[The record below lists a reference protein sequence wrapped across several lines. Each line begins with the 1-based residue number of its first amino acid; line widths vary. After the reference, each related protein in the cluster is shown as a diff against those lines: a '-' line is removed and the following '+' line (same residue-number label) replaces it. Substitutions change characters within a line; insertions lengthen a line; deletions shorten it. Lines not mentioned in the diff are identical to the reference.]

1 LVKERSIAGIE
12 QLGFSDQGIFMHHY
26 RGSLSTFLISCICL
40 VSVPFPSS
48 SQEAK
53 RVDPLRELLDYPAP
67 PPGKD
72 VRRPYW
78 DAGPESDDDPPTDA
92 APIDILIDFWSST
105 SNVDPP
111 IKPSDTVRQRLLEA
125 CENEPELLFSL
136 WNRLIDAP
144 EAPDRIKNLLDRI
157 AGNPQPSEQ
166 QWEKE
171 SKKVIKEW
179 LMLNTTYFRDEL
191 IASASQASDGN
202 GFVENE
208 LELRALAKLDWATAQ
223 PLIEGYSSGADIRT
237 AVLALSLLYEHAI
250 SEKDEAMALAFR
262 EKLKLVVKDARFPAY
277 ARHTACETL
286 LTNEWDGLDDWYISL
301 FIDPSLDEL
310 IDERFQS
317 APLNRLIQKDPDKW
331 VPIIN
336 KLVGHS
342 DRSIHNAAVS
352 RLISLMPDQAPPESI
367 KPLLPWLTDSEWTDK
382 GEKEELILSLSK
394 VKVPESVPGL
404 IWIVENDEENR
415 TNAVNSL
422 AFQRDAR
429 AIPAIRRALEK
440 AQASEKPD
448 YLRALNSCGGLNVD
462 EMVASI
468 EAYAKR
474 LMTVP
479 GDDVLERFFDINSRY
494 EELSDTE
501 NIGMILG
508 QPEEPNEELAAR
520 LLERIKVLE
529 SRQPKLVAS
538 IQNIIQEWP
547 LRITALDLL
556 RRLAEGWAD
565 AEAIYSALRRRE
577 ILRDIAGDELR
588 ELMKNSGQA
597 KGVATVL
604 LKDQQSA
611 HELLE
616 GKDREAQRALLACA
630 RLVRGQLPVE
640 LAAQLLKRG
649 DPALTL
655 AVERYLESE
664 DSSEARKILLARRPR
679 EAVILGAW
687 AKFYP
692 KENPFRLFQLQEDKL
707 RAEVK
712 NSNGPDEIFAMLDG
726 RLVNSTY
733 STSPGNSIIVRIR
746 GGRASMVWQRDPA
759 REQYRELADNEREEL
774 KSFVSEHSVD
784 DLGPTLEWGHHI
796 SSAYEY
802 LHLTRDGGRR
812 VFIVTPGKPDYGRKI
827 HNRLSK
833 LFFNLTKTGDF
844 KLRYKM
850 TDEIENVEVLYA
862 DEENKVEAVC
872 RQAAE
877 LRVLISKQVDGAS
890 VREWHDFSQGI
901 PGRIVEQPAECPI
914 LNGLWRYGRGH
925 VPITLAE
932 DDYKNPI
939 VTPDGKWVVTE
950 KFIEREKHNLTICVR
965 ISVATGREYKIL
977 LPEIDGFEPIGFVPE
992 HGKIVIAVTRKTS
1005 EVKEYRL
1012 LDPATGLSEKIKGEF
1027 KPLTQ
1032 QTYRSLQPTGR
1043 PNEFWAAIVSEK
1055 DWSTEVGRYD
1065 AKRFVFTPVS
1075 RFPKISFDSMQML
1088 VDEAEGKIYVAYNGH
1103 LLRLP
1108 LFHTI
1113 PDLRPSDT
1121 DAGQEQHERRKND

>member
-1 LVKERSIAGIE
+1 L
-12 QLGFSDQGIFMHHY
+12 Y
-26 RGSLSTFLISCICL
+26 ISCICL
-40 VSVPFPSS
+40 VLAPFPSRA
-48 SQEAK
+48 QGAK
-53 RVDPLRELLDYPAP
+53 RTDPIRELLDYPAP
-67 PPGKD
+67 PPGKHSREIYGAAVPILEPQDD
-72 VRRPYW
+72 V
-78 DAGPESDDDPPTDA
+78 
-92 APIDILIDFWSST
+92 PIETLIDFWSST
-105 SNVDPP
+105 SNLDPP
-111 IKPSDTVRQRLLEA
+111 IKPSDTVRQRLFEA

-144 EAPDRIKNLLDRI
+144 QAQDHIKNLLDRL
-157 AGNPQPSEQ
+157 ASNPQPSEEHWQ
-166 QWEKE
+166 EE
-171 SKKVIKEW
+171 SKKVMKQW
-179 LMLNTTYFRDEL
+179 LMMNTGYFRDEL
-191 IASASQASDGN
+191 IALANQAADKN
-202 GFVENE
+202 GSVENE

-250 SEKDEAMALAFR
+250 GAKDEAMVLAFR
-262 EKLKLVVKDARFPAY
+262 EKLKSVVKDARFPGY

-286 LTNEWDGLDDWYISL
+286 LTTEWDGLDEWYISL
-301 FIDPSLDEL
+301 FNDPSLDEL
-310 IDERFQS
+310 IEERFQS
-317 APLNRLIQKDPDKW
+317 AAMNMLIQKDPDKW

-336 KLVGHS
+336 QLVGHS
-342 DRSIHNAAVS
+342 DRAIHNAAVS
-352 RLISLMPDQAPPESI
+352 RLISLMPDQTRPESI
-367 KPLLPWLTDSEWTDK
+367 KPLLPWLMDSQWTEK
-382 GEKEELILSLSK
+382 GEREELILILSK

-404 IWIVENDEENR
+404 IWIVENDAENR

-422 AFQRDAR
+422 AFHRDAR

-440 AQASEKPD
+440 AQASEKPN
-448 YLRALNSCGGLNVD
+448 YLRALISCGGLNVD
-462 EMVASI
+462 EMVVSI
-468 EAYAKR
+468 ETFAKR
-474 LMTVP
+474 LMTAP
-479 GDDVLERFFDINSRY
+479 GNDVLERFNVINPRY
-494 EELSDTE
+494 EGLSDTE
-501 NIGMILG
+501 NTGLILG

-529 SRQPKLVAS
+529 SRQPKLAAS
-538 IQNIIQEWP
+538 IQSIVQEWP

-556 RRLAEGWAD
+556 RRLAEGRAD

-588 ELMKNSGQA
+588 ELMKESGHA
-597 KGVATVL
+597 KGIATVL
-604 LKDQQSA
+604 LKDQESA

-616 GKDREAQRALLACA
+616 GKDREAQRGLLACA

-664 DSSEARKILLARRPR
+664 DGSEARKILLARRPR

-687 AKFYP
+687 TQFFP
-692 KENPFRLFQLQEDKL
+692 KENPFQLFQLQEDKL

-712 NSNGPDEIFAMLDG
+712 NRNGPDEIFAMLDG
-726 RLVNSTY
+726 RLVNLTD

-746 GGRASMVWQRDPA
+746 GGRASMVWQRDQA
-759 REQYRELADNEREEL
+759 REQYRELADNELEEL

-784 DLGPTLEWGHHI
+784 DLGPTLEWG
-796 SSAYEY
+796 SGYEY

-812 VFIVTPGKPDYGRKI
+812 VFIVTPGKPDRGRKI

-862 DEENKVEAVC
+862 DEENKVDAVC

-877 LRVLISKQVDGAS
+877 LSVLISKQVDGAS
-890 VREWHDFSQGI
+890 VCEWHDFSQGT

-914 LNGLWRYGRGH
+914 LNELWRYGRSH
-925 VPITLAE
+925 VPINLAG

-939 VTPDGKWVVTE
+939 VTPDGKWVVSE

-965 ISVATGREYKIL
+965 ISVATGREYEIP
-977 LPEIDGFEPIGFVPE
+977 LPEIEGFEPIGFVPAN
-992 HGKIVIAVTRKTS
+992 GKIVIVFKRKS
-1005 EVKEYRL
+1005 SDVKEYRL

-1043 PNEFWAAIVSEK
+1043 PNEFWAAIDSEK

-1065 AKRFVFTPVS
+1065 IKRFVFTPVS

-1088 VDEAEGKIYVAYNGH
+1088 VDEAAGKIYVAYNGH

-1113 PDLRPSDT
+1113 PDLRPSDAN
-1121 DAGQEQHERRKND
+1121 AGQQQHERRKNDQTRHRDPR